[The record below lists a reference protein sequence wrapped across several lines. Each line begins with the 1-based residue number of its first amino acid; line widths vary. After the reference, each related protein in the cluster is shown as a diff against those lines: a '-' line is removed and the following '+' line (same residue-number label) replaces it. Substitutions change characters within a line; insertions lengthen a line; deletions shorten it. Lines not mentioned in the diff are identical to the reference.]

1 MYNAEQK
8 NSFMNTI
15 TNDNSYKSYQR
26 VFKTIESMEQKFGKD
41 ICDMNVEEL
50 LIVMDIKTGTRD
62 NNTIQFMSLLRSYVD
77 WCIQNGKSSTSENNF
92 EKIDAS
98 EIDKRKIFQEKY
110 IKNPEEFEEMI
121 SVVFKKD
128 AFYREDIE
136 IPKELCVRLCY
147 EGMEDEEIV
156 NLKKTDVDFNNNI
169 LKSPLYPDIEYL
181 VSDRIM
187 ELCRYCIEQTEVSY
201 NSKNGKE
208 RKERLCDNEYV
219 LRQRIGTLRG
229 NPENRPINSVLI
241 IRRVKE
247 FCNAYYEAVDHYKNV
262 TASKLRESR
271 LFYQILMSNDED
283 KFINESVKC
292 DILLR
297 DESVNNRQM
306 YERLRQIKTSYAKW
320 KEAFY

>member
-62 NNTIQFMSLLRSYVD
+62 NNTIQFMSLLRGYVD

-98 EIDKRKIFQEKY
+98 EIDKKKIFQEKY

-128 AFYREDIE
+128 AFYRDDVEM
-136 IPKELCVRLCY
+136 PKELCVRLCY

-156 NLKKTDVDFNNNI
+156 NLKKTDVDFDNNI

-187 ELCRYCIEQTEVSY
+187 ELCRYCIDQTEVSY
-201 NSKNGKE
+201 NSKNGKK
-208 RKERLCDNEYV
+208 RKERLCDNDYV

-247 FCNAYYEAVDHYKNV
+247 FCNAYYEAVEHYKNV

-271 LFYQILMSNDED
+271 LFYQILMSEDED
-283 KFINESVKC
+283 KFINEAIKC